1 VQRDT
6 QVFVLEGPRYQGRDE
21 FSEGQV
27 ADIADYAEKQ
37 QALEQRLG
45 GLERELERGQAG
57 TQDVQGDMKA
67 VVNDVR
73 FCVQRCELLLQL
85 PLIRDAVKHFQR
97 SVEANAIL
105 HDRWQV
111 AGSGKRSLE
120 VPAATD
126 LGGAPL
132 GESQSSP
139 DLRQGGGAASARAAV
154 TAGKAKGAPGMPS
167 QPGRKPFRS
176 VEDWGKPHT
185 PMQCDPVP
193 VRASGPEATPSS
205 TYLPNKPGKSG

>member
-111 AGSGKRSLE
+111 AGSGKRSPD
-120 VPAATD
+120 VPAAAD

-154 TAGKAKGAPGMPS
+154 TAAKAKGSPGMPS

-205 TYLPNKPGKSG
+205 TYLPTKPGKSG